1 MKNYLKQIPP
11 TNQSANLAILVVAVL
26 WLVVPAV
33 SQGSS
38 YQLSALSDLSDAIGT
53 LSELTKETG
62 TSFGT
67 RTDVI
72 IGSQLLNEET
82 IKKLQ
87 VLTASLI
94 SQTEL
99 KLEKL
104 PPNHEIHLTRIG
116 PVLPVLEIKNAA
128 KQLKLTNL
136 KNEVLERKLNPQPLK
151 VVNLKLPVEIDTQ
164 WIFNAMDTNDDGE
177 MSLEEFKT
185 GTKLPDAKEH
195 FNKIDTGN
203 DDTLSFEEFQELL
216 KPKSSSTTEND

>member
-1 MKNYLKQIPP
+1 MKKYLDQIPP

-38 YQLSALSDLSDAIGT
+38 YQLSAVSDLSDAIGT

-67 RTDVI
+67 RTDVK
-72 IGSQLLNEET
+72 IGSKLLNEET

-116 PVLPVLEIKNAA
+116 PVLEIKNTA

-136 KNEVLERKLNPQPLK
+136 NNEVLERKLNPQPLK

-164 WIFNAMDTNDDGE
+164 RIFNAMDTNDDGE
-177 MSLEEFKT
+177 VSLEEFKT

-216 KPKSSSTTEND
+216 KPKSTTTPIED